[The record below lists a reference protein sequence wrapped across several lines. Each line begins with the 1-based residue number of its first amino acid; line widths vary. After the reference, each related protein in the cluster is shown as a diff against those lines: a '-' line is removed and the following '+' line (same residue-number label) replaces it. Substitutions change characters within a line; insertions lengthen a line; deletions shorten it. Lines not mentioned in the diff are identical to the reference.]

1 MIFHPVPLYISQ
13 PLQQSRLTM
22 IFLRLICVIWI
33 HFTFIVFYF
42 SLLLWCFGFSSH
54 SSSTF
59 GEENEKT
66 KWLFDV
72 PVQAGNVLF
81 CFFLFSH
88 GGDNRPQQSSALA
101 WRRRGRGAK
110 GSDGRAPPERDAEP
124 RERNRLSSPD
134 IHSFYLLLH
143 FTCSHVFHSV
153 GEENGDWRISC

>member
-1 MIFHPVPLYISQ
+1 MIFHPVPLYISE

-42 SLLLWCFGFSSH
+42 SLLWRFGFSSH
-54 SSSTF
+54 WSSTF
-59 GEENEKT
+59 GEEDEKT

-81 CFFLFSH
+81 CFLFFFP
-88 GGDNRPQQSSALA
+88 G
-101 WRRRGRGAK
+101 RGRSAAAQAPRWRGDGAAA
-110 GSDGRAPPERDAEP
+110 GQRAQTAELRPKP

-134 IHSFYLLLH
+134 IHSFYLLLC
-143 FTCSHVFHSV
+143 FTCSRVFHSV